1 LPMLDYSEVF
11 SVSREALL
19 GKQIPSRLMYYFSLL
34 AVGEWVRLL
43 PFLSILAL
51 LGYLAIRPLLPR
63 KVKVKDSVI
72 NLKIQKETSK
82 VVNEIN
88 IEDFVDA
95 KKAYC
100 RCWRSKTFP
109 ACDGSHNRHN
119 EETGDNVGPLI
130 IKRKDV

>member
-1 LPMLDYSEVF
+1 MDSIARLVKTQLPAYLKSLPV
-11 SVSREALL
+11 
-19 GKQIPSRLMYYFSLL
+19 PSSLTGYARLT
-34 AVGEWVRLL
+34 VGEWVRLL

>member
-1 LPMLDYSEVF
+1 MDSIARLVKTQLPAYLKSLPV
-11 SVSREALL
+11 
-19 GKQIPSRLMYYFSLL
+19 PSSITGYARLT
-34 AVGEWVRLL
+34 VGEWVRLL

>member
-1 LPMLDYSEVF
+1 MDSIARLVKTQLPAYLKSLPV
-11 SVSREALL
+11 
-19 GKQIPSRLMYYFSLL
+19 PSSLAGYARLT
-34 AVGEWVRLL
+34 VGEWVRLL